1 LITLHK
7 PVPDKELKAAIKT
20 MKIIVDTREQQNQH
34 ILDYFAATK
43 IPFVERALD
52 YGDYSCQI
60 ELPPEYYHDSNPANP
75 KVVTLEKRI
84 VIERKH
90 SIDEIASNMKSDKDG
105 DANDKTRFEREMM
118 RSKAD
123 GCKVVLM
130 LENFSFDRVLKGNV
144 AGNYRSQMQ
153 PHVIATRI
161 NTFVARYG
169 LHLITLN
176 DKIIA
181 GVMIQQLLARYC
193 YEYLKE

>member
-1 LITLHK
+1 M
-7 PVPDKELKAAIKT
+7 V
-20 MKIIVDTREQQNQH
+20 IIVDTREQENSH
-34 ILDYFAATK
+34 ILDYFTAKK
-43 IPFVERALD
+43 IPFVKRALD
-52 YGDYSCQI
+52 YGDYSCEI
-60 ELPPEYYHDSNPANP
+60 EINPEHYHERSVLNP
-75 KVVTLEKRI
+75 KSVSLEKYI

-90 SIDEIASNMKSDKDG
+90 SIDEIAGNMKDDKDS
-105 DANDKTRFEREMM
+105 DAKDKTRFEREMM

-144 AGNYRSQMQ
+144 AGNYRSQML

-176 DKIIA
+176 EKVIA
-181 GVMIQQLLARYC
+181 GQMVQQLLARYS

>member
-1 LITLHK
+1 MRTLHK

-20 MKIIVDTREQQNQH
+20 MTIIVDTREQQNQH
-34 ILDYFAATK
+34 ILDYFTAKK
-43 IPFVERALD
+43 IPYVERALD

-60 ELPPEYYHDSNPANP
+60 ELNPEFYHDANPAKP
-75 KVVTLEKRI
+75 KVVSLEKYI

-90 SIDEIASNMKSDKDG
+90 SIDEIAGNMKDDKDG
-105 DANDKTRFEREMM
+105 DAKDKTRFEREMM

-123 GCKVVLM
+123 GCKIVLM

-144 AGNYRSQMQ
+144 AGNYRSQML

-181 GVMIQQLLARYC
+181 GQMVASLLSRYC